1 MTVEGSEIV
10 VRLGPREAL
19 AARRRTVRLP
29 VSALRAVGVETSWW
43 RVLRGEAARGVW
55 LPGHCV
61 GERRGPA
68 GRDFVAVRAEAPALQ
83 MDLGPASPYAR
94 VAVSVPDPEPTERAL
109 RVLVPKDAVE
119 PTDGREPTDRS
130 EPTGRP
136 EETEGPEETDT
147 P

>member
-1 MTVEGSEIV
+1 MTVEETEIV
-10 VRLGPREAL
+10 VRLGLREAL

-29 VSALRAVGVETSWW
+29 VSALRDVGVENSWW

-55 LPGHCV
+55 LPGRCA

-68 GRDFVAVRAEAPALQ
+68 GTDFVAVRAETPALQ

-94 VAVSVPDPEPTERAL
+94 VAVSVPDPERTERAL
-109 RVLVPKDAVE
+109 RGLIPEDAVE
-119 PTDGREPTDRS
+119 PPT
-130 EPTGRP
+130 
-136 EETEGPEETDT
+136 EESDT